1 VQVRVL
7 LGDEVAILPDLQ
19 AVEQQISEALAQAA

>member
-1 VQVRVL
+1 VL

-19 AVEQQISEALAQAA
+19 LVEDRIHEALQAA